1 MSSPL
6 EFTVA
11 MWVQFEYPGETGT
24 YFTLYSVD
32 SEYYPTNRKVLMQA
46 MNAGMIIIYFSK
58 ISWKSHVFSSFAGVY
73 VNFFDGLA
81 ETIFLKFPKYVPI
94 ENGQWHHVAVTW
106 SGEY

>member
-46 MNAGMIIIYFSK
+46 MNAGMIIIYFFIFQK
-58 ISWKSHVFSSFAGVY
+58 FRENHMYFHPLQEFTLISLTDWQKPYF
-73 VNFFDGLA
+73 
-81 ETIFLKFPKYVPI
+81 
-94 ENGQWHHVAVTW
+94 
-106 SGEY
+106 